1 MSRYLYLDHLST
13 TPLDPR
19 VFSEMEPF
27 FREQYGNPAN
37 LHRPGL
43 AARKAVQK
51 ARSEVRSFL
60 KAPSEEEIIFTSG
73 GTESANLAVKG
84 LARELKHR
92 GSHLVV
98 SAVEHP
104 SVLRSARALEQEG
117 FSLTLVAA
125 DSSGKIDPAEVE
137 KALQPSTILVAV
149 QYANHD
155 LGTIQ
160 PAAEIGAITR
170 ARGIPFFCDATAGG
184 GWVPIDVS
192 SLQADLLSL
201 SPHRFFGPKGSGV
214 LYCRRGISLHPLLD
228 GGRQEEGRRAGVE
241 NVAAI
246 AGTGAACRLASEEL
260 TERAAKTSLLQKIIA
275 GKIPPAIP
283 HSKWIGPDPG
293 KDRLPHHFAFAFEFI
308 EAEALML
315 LLDLN
320 GVALTGGTGCVTRDL
335 KISPSIAATGL
346 SHQLA
351 QGVVLGGFA
360 PEQTAADID
369 SAIAAIE
376 KSVGKLRSMSLNW
389 QDFQNGKL
397 KPELP

>member
-19 VFSEMEPF
+19 VFLEMEPF
-27 FREQYGNPAN
+27 FKEQYGNPSN

-51 ARSEVRSFL
+51 ARGEVRDFIH
-60 KAPSEEEIIFTSG
+60 ARSEEEIIFTSG
-73 GTESANLAVKG
+73 GTESANLALKG
-84 LARELKHR
+84 LARELKHK

-98 SAVEHP
+98 GAVEHP
-104 SVLRSARALEQEG
+104 SVLRSAQALEQEG
-117 FSLTLVAA
+117 FSLTLVPA
-125 DSSGKIDPAEVE
+125 DSRGKINPADIEN
-137 KALQPSTILVAV
+137 ALQPSTILVAV
-149 QYANHD
+149 QHANHD

-160 PAAEIGAITR
+160 PVAEIGAITKPR
-170 ARGIPFFCDATAGG
+170 EIAFFCDATASG
-184 GWVPIDVS
+184 GWLPIDVS
-192 SLQADLLSL
+192 SLQVDLLSL
-201 SPHRFFGPKGSGV
+201 SPHRFFGPKGGGI
-214 LYCRRGISLHPLLD
+214 LYCRKGLALQSLLD

-241 NVAAI
+241 NVPAI
-246 AGTGAACRLASEEL
+246 VGAGAGCRLAGEEL
-260 TERAAKTSLLQKIIA
+260 HSRAAKTSSLQRLFHQKILS
-275 GKIPPAIP
+275 AIP

-293 KDRLPHHFAFAFEFI
+293 GERLPHHFALAFEFI

-351 QGVVLGGFA
+351 QSVVLGGLG
-360 PEQTAADID
+360 PEQTPADLD
-369 SAIAAIE
+369 FAVAAIE
-376 KSVGKLRSMSLNW
+376 KAVTKLRSMSLNW
-389 QDFQNGKL
+389 QDYQNGKL
-397 KPELP
+397 QPELP